1 MVITR
6 MRSTAVK
13 KSNSGGDPI
22 LRGFEVLGE
31 TDASEVDVLGRSVL
45 SRMPICW
52 KKPPANSTGWGL
64 RPFEIHTIRVP
75 VQ

>member
-1 MVITR
+1 MIT
-6 MRSTAVK
+6 SVK

-31 TDASEVDVLGRSVL
+31 TDASEVEVLGSKRPFPNAHLLEEASGKQL
-45 SRMPICW
+45 R
-52 KKPPANSTGWGL
+52 AWGL
-64 RPFEIHTIRVP
+64 RPVEIHTIRVP